1 MTTIQ
6 DRPTTRQGPAVGS
19 GKCAGCPK
27 CQDGSFCRWT
37 PTPPPDD
44 LVQLRD
50 STLLPAEGAS
60 PLEHRPARSVGLPFV
75 ELRLVAWA
83 LERTV

>member
-27 CQDGSFCRWT
+27 CQDGSFCR
-37 PTPPPDD
+37 
-44 LVQLRD
+44 LRG
-50 STLLPAEGAS
+50 SSKQTAIVS
-60 PLEHRPARSVGLPFV
+60 ARV
-75 ELRLVAWA
+75 
-83 LERTV
+83 T